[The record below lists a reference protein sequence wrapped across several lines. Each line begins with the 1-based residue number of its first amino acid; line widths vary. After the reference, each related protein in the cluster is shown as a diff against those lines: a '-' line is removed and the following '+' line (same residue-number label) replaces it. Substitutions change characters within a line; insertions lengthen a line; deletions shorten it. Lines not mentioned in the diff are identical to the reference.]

1 MSLLLSD
8 METER
13 PNRRWRWKFA
23 TQCRLSP
30 SLPLFELQLTMK
42 DFLMNQKCVFWFM
55 QVLWSIWKIWRIQN
69 GEIEAEEAKTTAGN
83 IKSDKDT
90 VLVLTFVWT
99 AVRILTACYSEPQQE
114 VLDIT
119 RQLLAELGQHND
131 CEIEEKKS
139 KLEQLKTVLEMWVT
153 SKLGHPLNS

>member
-1 MSLLLSD
+1 

-23 TQCRLSP
+23 TQCRLSL
-30 SLPLFELQLTMK
+30 SLPLFGLQLTMK
-42 DFLMNQKCVFWFM
+42 DFLMNQKFVFWFM

>member
-1 MSLLLSD
+1 
-8 METER
+8 
-13 PNRRWRWKFA
+13 
-23 TQCRLSP
+23 
-30 SLPLFELQLTMK
+30 
-42 DFLMNQKCVFWFM
+42 M